1 MRVFVRVVD
10 GVWRDEKDI
19 LDNENLENEE
29 QSGRFYVVVLR
40 LRVR

>member
-29 QSGRFYVVVLR
+29 QSGRFYVVVLC